1 MKKTILFFALGILPT
16 LTLAQTKNPDD
27 PYEAYN
33 RFMYGINDK
42 VDRFA
47 MKPVAKGYRTVT
59 PKPLRQNVSNFFN
72 NFRDVY
78 SVASN
83 ILRADFKKAAND
95 TMRVAINSTWGI
107 GGLFDIASEAQMP
120 DNKNTLGDT
129 FASWGWKNSNYLVY
143 PLLGP
148 STVRDASAGTITLAV
163 VGPANIVFHGKYDPV
178 GVMAV
183 GGVNTRAQALS
194 LTDSLEEAALDPYAY
209 TRDVYMSY
217 RKQSVY
223 GTIDEPE
230 GDGIDDLVA
239 PGETSH
245 SEISP
250 SVAQE
255 PSDNTESDNNNE

>member
-1 MKKTILFFALGILPT
+1 MKKTALFFALGILPA

-27 PYEAYN
+27 PYESYN
-33 RFMYGINDK
+33 RFMYGVNDN

-59 PKPLRQNVSNFFN
+59 PKPLRQNVGNFFN

-95 TMRVAINSTWGI
+95 TMRVAINTTWGI

-120 DNKNTLGDT
+120 NNKNTLGDT
-129 FASWGWKNSNYLVY
+129 FASWGWKNSNYFVY

-148 STVRDASAGTITLAV
+148 STVRDASATTITLAAP
-163 VGPANIVFHGKYDPV
+163 GSANIVFHGKYDPV
-178 GVMAV
+178 GAMAAN
-183 GGVNTRAQALS
+183 GVNVRAQALS
-194 LTDSLEEAALDPYAY
+194 LTDSLEEAALDPYTY
-209 TRDVYMSY
+209 TRDAYMGY
-217 RKQSVY
+217 RKQSIY
-223 GTIDEPE
+223 GAIDAPE

-239 PGETSH
+239 PDETNH
-245 SEISP
+245 SEINP
-250 SVAQE
+250 SVEQE
-255 PSDNTESDNNNE
+255 PSVNTESDNNDE